1 VLLCHTD
8 KQIAQTPPLSPSGD
22 SLHGY
27 SALAIAEKPCGCCPC
42 EANRCIAADA
52 LNERCRFRP
61 GRLPRE
67 QKGGAK
73 PPLSAAWAGADARC
87 PFRGPL

>member
-1 VLLCHTD
+1 MLLCHTD

-22 SLHGY
+22 SPHGY
-27 SALAIAEKPCGCCPC
+27 SALAIVEKPCGCRPC
-42 EANRCIAADA
+42 EVNRCIAADA
-52 LNERCRFRP
+52 LNARCRFRP

-87 PFRGPL
+87 VVR